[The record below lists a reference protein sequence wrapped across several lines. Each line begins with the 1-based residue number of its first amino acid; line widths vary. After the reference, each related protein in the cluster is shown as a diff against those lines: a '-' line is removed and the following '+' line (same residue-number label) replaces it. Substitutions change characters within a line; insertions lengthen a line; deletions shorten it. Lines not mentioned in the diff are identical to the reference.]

1 MSKEDLI
8 KIRGKVIECLPNATF
23 KVELDD
29 IKKVILATISGKIRK
44 HNINILKYDAVE
56 VELSTYDLTK
66 GRITFR
72 YKS

>member
-8 KIRGKVIECLPNATF
+8 QVKGRVVECLPNATF
-23 KVELDD
+23 KVELEG
-29 IKKVILATISGKIRK
+29 ISKIILATISGKIRK
-44 HNINILKYDAVE
+44 HNINILKHDVVE

>member
-8 KIRGKVIECLPNATF
+8 KLKGTVVECLPNAMF
-23 KVELDD
+23 KVELAD

-44 HNINILKYDAVE
+44 HNINILRHDVVE
-56 VELSTYDLTK
+56 IELSTYDLTK

>member
-8 KIRGKVIECLPNATF
+8 KVRGKVVDCLPNAMF
-23 KVELDD
+23 RVELDD
-29 IKKVILATISGKIRK
+29 VGKVIIATISGKIRK
-44 HNINILKYDAVE
+44 NNINILMHDVVE
-56 VELSTYDLTK
+56 VEMSAYDLTK